1 MDFRPSAISD
11 HLYCITMT
19 AVLTIP
25 VRYRDNNDFRLLLKE
40 SFLISRDSEIL
51 LFLIRTLHRS
61 WPENWLKAYNS
72 IKIFLIFDN
81 FHLFCI
87 LFVANFSYIIKINIS
102 SQLSDIFNI
111 DLYSGVFPS
120 VLKNWKGW
128 LKKRFDGIHGFA
140 KYLLK
145 SYVSGTKPYVLVN
158 VYDSSRAAVKFVIS
172 QGSVLAPPLF
182 LIYIDDK
189 LSDEAL

>member
-1 MDFRPSAISD
+1 MFIAYKIGQNFGKLLITNLWILG
-11 HLYCITMT
+11 HLQFQITFYCITMT

-25 VRYRDNNDFRLLLKE
+25 LRCSDNNDFRLLLKE

-61 WPENWLKAYNS
+61 WPENWLKPYNS
-72 IKIFLIFDN
+72 IKLFLIFDN

-87 LFVANFSYIIKINIS
+87 PFVANFSYIIKTNIS

-120 VLKNWKGW
+120 VLKN
-128 LKKRFDGIHGFA
+128 
-140 KYLLK
+140 
-145 SYVSGTKPYVLVN
+145 
-158 VYDSSRAAVKFVIS
+158 
-172 QGSVLAPPLF
+172 
-182 LIYIDDK
+182 
-189 LSDEAL
+189 